1 MSCGPA
7 TRAWILPRNPKPTFA
22 QLEAILGRERFVVLD
37 IMAERPLADALAQID
52 ADLDAAVYNST
63 SA

>member
-1 MSCGPA
+1 MRPSHACLD
-7 TRAWILPRNPKPTFA
+7 ILPRNPKPTFA
-22 QLEAILGRERFVVLD
+22 QLEAILGHERFVVLD

>member
-1 MSCGPA
+1 MNPTAYFAHFDA
-7 TRAWILPRNPKPTFA
+7 TWAPETPIE
-22 QLEAILGRERFVVLD
+22 QVRFVVLD